1 MMSGGKRI
9 LIVGIAAP
17 LLLLAILVYY
27 KYNPASVLWFPQC
40 PIKQLT
46 GWSCPA
52 CGFQRATHA
61 LLNGRFEEA
70 LSYNYFYVI
79 GLPYLSIVALA
90 YGFKKFNKWQKMAE
104 LFESRVLAMLYVFCF
119 FAWFLMRNILEI

>member
-1 MMSGGKRI
+1 MSGRNRI
-9 LIVGIAAP
+9 LTIGIAVP
-17 LLLLAILVYY
+17 LLALVVLAYS
-27 KYNPASVLWFPQC
+27 KYNPANSHWFPQC
-40 PIKQLT
+40 PTKQLT

-61 LLNGRFEEA
+61 LLNGRFVEA

-90 YGFKKFNKWQKMAE
+90 YGFKKFDKAQKLTA
-104 LFESRVLAMLYVFCF
+104 LFESRMLAMFYIVCF
-119 FAWFLMRNILEI
+119 FAWFLIRNILKI